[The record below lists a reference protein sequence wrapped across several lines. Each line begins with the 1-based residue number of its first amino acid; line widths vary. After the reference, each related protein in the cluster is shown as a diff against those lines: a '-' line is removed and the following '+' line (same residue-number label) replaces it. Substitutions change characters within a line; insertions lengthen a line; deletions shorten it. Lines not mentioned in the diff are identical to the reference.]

1 MCHDSL
7 PKLMYNLANVY
18 VKKPQTALCCKSEG
32 SMFCRN
38 VWNHLTSHTLQHLKL
53 SQRCCCCWG
62 FTSSKMW
69 CFRSLHFEKKNCT
82 PLKCYW
88 TRSPLKIKD
97 VGSSETSGITRSVTQ
112 RHILYVHFVLNQ
124 SITMCRVHVS
134 FCQTKY
140 SASFATF
147 TRPAASTLEQIPAN
161 SSWLVGVY
169 IYIYI

>member
-69 CFRSLHFEKKNCT
+69 CFRSLHFEKKK
-82 PLKCYW
+82 LY
-88 TRSPLKIKD
+88 SP
-97 VGSSETSGITRSVTQ
+97 E
-112 RHILYVHFVLNQ
+112 VLLD
-124 SITMCRVHVS
+124 S
-134 FCQTKY
+134 F
-140 SASFATF
+140 
-147 TRPAASTLEQIPAN
+147 TLEDKGCRIFRNVRNHSLSDTASYPLCALCAKPEHHNVQSACLILSDEVQCFIRNFHTTCCFDPGAN
-161 SSWLVGVY
+161 SSK
-169 IYIYI
+169 